1 MLLSVFLLQ
10 EESHLTISIQN
21 KAEHCRR
28 LVILL
33 VTILFALFLIQFN
46 QVEKA
51 PILTTEGRSFEKAQ
65 VIQIIRDN
73 IQEDGSRVGAQTVL
87 LQLNSGAHKGMEV
100 EASSSS
106 SYLYG
111 ADCTVGMHVIAN
123 ISESNGNMVVTVYS
137 YDRSLVLYA
146 IVALFLVTLWLI
158 GGRQG
163 INAALGLIFTFVC
176 ILFLYLPM
184 LYKGYSPFWAAVLV
198 AALTTVVTMYL
209 IGGVSVKTA
218 ASILGTVLGVVI
230 AGVFATVFGY
240 VTKISGY
247 NVSDIEDLVF
257 VGAKT
262 DIQIGGLLFSGILIA
277 ALGAVMD
284 VSMSIASTISELHET
299 NPSMNAKALF
309 RSGIHVGKDMM
320 GTMSNTLILAFTGSS
335 INTLIFIY
343 AYDYD
348 YHQVINLY
356 SIGIEIIQGISST
369 MGVILTVPLVSLISA
384 WMIGRQ
390 QKNCHCQIS
399 SDML

>member
-1 MLLSVFLLQ
+1 M
-10 EESHLTISIQN
+10 TISIQN

>member
-1 MLLSVFLLQ
+1 MTV
-10 EESHLTISIQN
+10 HSINN
-21 KAEHCRR
+21 KAERCRR

-46 QVEKA
+46 QIEKT

-65 VIQIIRDN
+65 VIRILCDN

-87 LQLNSGAHKGMEV
+87 LQIKSGAHKGMEV

-137 YDRSLVLYA
+137 YDRSFVLYA
-146 IVALFLVTLWLI
+146 IIALFLVTLWLI
-158 GGRQG
+158 GGKQG

-184 LYKGYSPFWAAVLV
+184 LYKGYSPFWAAVLT

-209 IGGVSVKTA
+209 IGGISVKTA

-230 AGVFATVFGY
+230 AGLFATVFGY
-240 VTKISGY
+240 FTKISGY

-257 VGAKT
+257 VGTKT
-262 DIQIGGLLFSGILIA
+262 NIQIGGLLFSGILIA

-284 VSMSIASTISELHET
+284 VSMSIASTISELHKT

-309 RSGIHVGKDMM
+309 CSGIHVGKDMM

-384 WMIGRQ
+384 WMIGKQ
-390 QKNCHCQIS
+390 EKKA
-399 SDML
+399 

>member
-1 MLLSVFLLQ
+1 M
-10 EESHLTISIQN
+10 TISIQN

-240 VTKISGY
+240 FTKISGY

>member
-1 MLLSVFLLQ
+1 M
-10 EESHLTISIQN
+10 TISIQN

-87 LQLNSGAHKGMEV
+87 LQLNSGAHKDMEV

-240 VTKISGY
+240 FTKISGY

>member
-257 VGAKT
+257 IGAKT

>member
-1 MLLSVFLLQ
+1 M
-10 EESHLTISIQN
+10 TISIQN

-209 IGGVSVKTA
+209 IGGASVKTA
-218 ASILGTVLGVVI
+218 ASILGTILGVVI

>member
-1 MLLSVFLLQ
+1 
-10 EESHLTISIQN
+10 LTISIQN

-46 QVEKA
+46 QIEKA

-111 ADCTVGMHVIAN
+111 ADCTVGMHAIAN
-123 ISESNGNMVVTVYS
+123 ISESNDNMVVTVYS

-230 AGVFATVFGY
+230 ADVFATVFGY
-240 VTKISGY
+240 FAKISGY

-348 YHQVINLY
+348 YQQIINLY

-390 QKNCHCQIS
+390 QKNCHCQLS

>member
-240 VTKISGY
+240 VNKIYG
-247 NVSDIEDLVF
+247 
-257 VGAKT
+257 
-262 DIQIGGLLFSGILIA
+262 
-277 ALGAVMD
+277 
-284 VSMSIASTISELHET
+284 
-299 NPSMNAKALF
+299 
-309 RSGIHVGKDMM
+309 
-320 GTMSNTLILAFTGSS
+320 
-335 INTLIFIY
+335 
-343 AYDYD
+343 
-348 YHQVINLY
+348 
-356 SIGIEIIQGISST
+356 
-369 MGVILTVPLVSLISA
+369 
-384 WMIGRQ
+384 
-390 QKNCHCQIS
+390 
-399 SDML
+399 

>member
-209 IGGVSVKTA
+209 IGGASVKTA
-218 ASILGTVLGVVI
+218 ASILGTILGVVI

>member
-1 MLLSVFLLQ
+1 M
-10 EESHLTISIQN
+10 TISIQN

-257 VGAKT
+257 IGAKT

>member
-1 MLLSVFLLQ
+1 M
-10 EESHLTISIQN
+10 TISIQN

-240 VTKISGY
+240 FAKISGY

>member
-1 MLLSVFLLQ
+1 M
-10 EESHLTISIQN
+10 
-21 KAEHCRR
+21 
-28 LVILL
+28 
-33 VTILFALFLIQFN
+33 
-46 QVEKA
+46 
-51 PILTTEGRSFEKAQ
+51 
-65 VIQIIRDN
+65 
-73 IQEDGSRVGAQTVL
+73 
-87 LQLNSGAHKGMEV
+87 
-100 EASSSS
+100 
-106 SYLYG
+106 
-111 ADCTVGMHVIAN
+111 
-123 ISESNGNMVVTVYS
+123 
-137 YDRSLVLYA
+137 
-146 IVALFLVTLWLI
+146 
-158 GGRQG
+158 
-163 INAALGLIFTFVC
+163 
-176 ILFLYLPM
+176 
-184 LYKGYSPFWAAVLV
+184 
-198 AALTTVVTMYL
+198 
-209 IGGVSVKTA
+209 
-218 ASILGTVLGVVI
+218 
-230 AGVFATVFGY
+230 
-240 VTKISGY
+240 
-247 NVSDIEDLVF
+247 
-257 VGAKT
+257 
-262 DIQIGGLLFSGILIA
+262 LFSGILIA